1 MSRYSIQMLIELA
14 IEIRQGKLPMEDLK
28 GLTKD
33 ELEFVRSYC
42 RGLQTITLLSRQ
54 RILEWCSENNLR
66 AIADMSEILEGFKI
80 EVERMKREKARWES
94 KILDLKEKLALSLS
108 EGSSGNAVST
118 NNLTVESI
126 DYQIALANKQIDESI
141 AGIARGELL
150 IHRQSKNQE
159 RLEQELEVVRRQAQ
173 ATTLSAI
180 LDAISMPFQQ
190 LADALG

>member
-1 MSRYSIQMLIELA
+1 MSRYSVQMLIEIA

-159 RLEQELEVVRRQAQ
+159 RLEQELEVVRRRAQ